1 MSKTEPKWR
10 DKVLFWMDPSK
21 LETITEK
28 SEYQI
33 TVADSLWVKNA
44 KYPTVGKMVDAR
56 ARQILDKIGPL
67 PESAL
72 LATLCIV
79 MADELRSHPA
89 PSVTDADLKE
99 ILARIREIKHKI
111 AQ

>member
-1 MSKTEPKWR
+1 MSVVSIPI
-10 DKVLFWMDPSK
+10 VN
-21 LETITEK
+21 
-28 SEYQI
+28 
-33 TVADSLWVKNA
+33 KN
-44 KYPTVGKMVDAR
+44 YPMGCEDGQEARLIDLGKMVDAR

-79 MADELRSHPA
+79 MADELRTKA
-89 PSVTDADLKE
+89 TNVPSVTDADLKE